1 MTYKLAIDQFRLRYR
16 QICFERKLQ
25 PFGFTNR
32 EIMLMLSQLQKELG
46 EKIDE
51 ATADLILVSGQYE
64 YTQGTGTANIPYDL
78 FNPLSVIR
86 DTDTKPLRRTSI
98 TEVRSRQQD
107 VNTAYPTCYTLEL
120 TNNGIKFV
128 VDKGSGTL
136 HILYARKFT
145 LFGDSY
151 IPGTEGETTNIYDF
165 SDYDETKTGYGGSFK
180 LSEQFQPLMVEGAL
194 CTAFPDLYQFYAL
207 KLADTNKPK
216 FVNTKSRYN
225 L

>member
-16 QICFERKLQ
+16 QLCFERKLS
-25 PFGFTNR
+25 PYGFTNR
-32 EIMLMLSQLQKELG
+32 EIMLLLSQAQKELG
-46 EKIDE
+46 ETRDE

-64 YTQGTGTANIPYDL
+64 YVQGSGTSNIPYDL

-86 DTDTKPLRRTSI
+86 DGDTKPLRRTSMD
-98 TEVRSRQQD
+98 EVRARQQD
-107 VNTAYPTCYTLEL
+107 VNTTYPTCYTLEL

-128 VDKGSGTL
+128 VDKDSGTL
-136 HILYARKFT
+136 HILYVRKFT

-151 IPGTEGETTNIYDF
+151 VPVGVGAVNEYDF
-165 SDYDETKTGYGGSFK
+165 SDYDETKTDYGGSFK

-194 CTAFPDLYQFYAL
+194 CTVLPELYQFYAL

-216 FVNTKSRYN
+216 FINTKSRYK